1 MMVTSRS
8 LGYSAVLVAALSL
21 AGCLDGSHDPQSTS
35 AAHPA
40 AAASHRQFNV
50 YFDVDKSG
58 LTPEARQLIAQV
70 ITEANRDT
78 STKVIVLVGKT
89 DIAGTD
95 RYNVGPAQRRADTV
109 RAALISGG
117 IAPDRINE
125 RSVGHYEPSVPTPLG
140 VREPRNRVVEI
151 AFQ

>member
-1 MMVTSRS
+1 MMAISRS

-21 AGCLDGSHDPQSTS
+21 AGCSDGSRGPQSTS
-35 AAHPA
+35 AAQPA
-40 AAASHRQFNV
+40 AATAQRQFNV

-78 STKVIVLVGKT
+78 SAKVVVVVGKT
-89 DIAGTD
+89 DIADTD
-95 RYNVGPAQRRADTV
+95 RSIVGPAQRRADAV
-109 RAALISGG
+109 RTALIAAG
-117 IAPDRINE
+117 IASDRISE
-125 RSVGHYEPSVPTPLG
+125 RSVGSHEPSIPTPPG
-140 VREPRNRVVEI
+140 VREPRNRMVEI